1 MNFTQNRKIEQVTD
15 KTMVIGIDVG
25 SENHYAR
32 AFDYRGRE
40 LSTKPFR
47 FSNSA
52 QGFSEFTSW
61 AEDLKQKHGL
71 EEVLPGL
78 EPTGHYWFCLGD
90 YLTKTGMTP
99 VMVNPHHVKKSKE
112 LDDNSQSKNDPKDP
126 KVIAKLV
133 CEGRFCYTYIPEGV
147 YAELRTA
154 SNLRLSV
161 DADLTSVK
169 NKFARWVSVYFPE
182 YAGVY
187 DDLETKGGIA
197 VLKVAPMPEDILK
210 LGVEGIIQIWKDAR
224 LNGFNKKSRAEKFVT
239 AAEKSIG
246 MKNDKR
252 AAVLELKILIEDF
265 ESKTKQL
272 DTIIEMLQELMKQI
286 KGAEKLL
293 AIKGIAEK
301 TVSGFL
307 AEVGDLRRFKDAKQ
321 VQKYAGLSIVE
332 NSSGK
337 HKGESKISKR
347 GRKRLRTTLFLAAQ
361 PLIAYNPAFR
371 ELHHYYTTRSKNPLK
386 KMQSLIAISC
396 KLIRVFF
403 ALLTRDVEYDVE
415 KMLKDIKRPAA

>member
-1 MNFTQNRKIEQVTD
+1 MNFTQNRKIEQVST
-15 KTMVIGIDVG
+15 KTLVIGIDVG
-25 SENHYAR
+25 SESHYAR
-32 AFDYRGRE
+32 AFDYRGYE

-61 AEDLKQKHGL
+61 AEELKRQHGL

-78 EPTGHYWFCLGD
+78 EPTGHYWFCLGY
-90 YLTKTGMTP
+90 YLTKTGMPP
-99 VMVNPHHVKKSKE
+99 VMVNPHHVKKTKE
-112 LDDNSQSKNDPKDP
+112 LDDNSPSKNDSKDP

-147 YAELRTA
+147 YAELRTT

-161 DADLTSVK
+161 DADLISVK

-187 DDLETKGGIA
+187 NDLEAKGGIA
-197 VLKVAPMPEDILK
+197 VLKVAPMPEDIMK
-210 LGVEGIIQIWKDAR
+210 LGVEGIIQIWKNAH
-224 LNGFNKKSRAEKFVT
+224 LNGFNKRHRAEKFVN

-265 ESKTKQL
+265 ENKKKQL
-272 DTIIEMLQELMKQI
+272 DTIIEMLQELIKQI

-396 KLIRVFF
+396 KLIRIFF
-403 ALLTRDVEYDVE
+403 TLLSRDVEYDAE
-415 KMLKDIKRPAA
+415 KILKDIRHPAA

>member
-1 MNFTQNRKIEQVTD
+1 MNFTQNRKLEQVTA
-15 KTMVIGIDVG
+15 KTLVIGIDVG
-25 SENHYAR
+25 SETHYAR
-32 AFDYRGRE
+32 AFNYRGYE
-40 LSTKPFR
+40 LSTKPFK

-61 AEDLKQKHGL
+61 VEDLKQKHEL
-71 EEVLPGL
+71 EEVLIGL
-78 EPTGHYWFCLGD
+78 EPTGHYWFCLG
-90 YLTKTGMTP
+90 YHLTKIGMSP

-112 LDDNSQSKNDPKDP
+112 LDDNSPSKNDPKDP

-154 SNLRLSV
+154 SNLRISV
-161 DADLTSVK
+161 DADLTSIK
-169 NKFARWVSVYFPE
+169 NKFARWISVYFPE
-182 YAGVY
+182 YEKVY
-187 DDLETKGGIA
+187 SDLEAKSGLAI
-197 VLKVAPMPEDILK
+197 LKVAPTPEDIVK
-210 LGVEGIIQIWKDAR
+210 LGVAGIIQIWKKAS
-224 LNGFNKKSRAEKFVT
+224 LNGFNKQSRAERFVT
-239 AAEKSIG
+239 AAKGSIG
-246 MKNDKR
+246 MKNDR
-252 AAVLELKILIEDF
+252 MAAVLELKVLMEDF
-265 ESKTKQL
+265 ENKTRQL
-272 DTIIEMLQELMKQI
+272 DTIITMISDLMKQI
-286 KGAEKLL
+286 PEVEKLL
-293 AIKGIAEK
+293 AIKGVAEK

-347 GRKRLRTTLFLAAQ
+347 GRKRLRTTLFMASQ
-361 PLIAYNPAFR
+361 PLVAYNPAFR
-371 ELHHYYTTRSKNPLK
+371 ELHNYYTTRSKNPLK

-403 ALLTRDVEYDVE
+403 VLLTRNVEYDEE